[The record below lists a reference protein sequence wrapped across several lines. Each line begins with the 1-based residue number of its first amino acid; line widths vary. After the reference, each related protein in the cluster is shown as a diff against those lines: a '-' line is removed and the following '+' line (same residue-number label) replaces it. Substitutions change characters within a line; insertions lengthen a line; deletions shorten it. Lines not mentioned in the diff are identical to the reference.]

1 MIEKLR
7 IEEKKTEEI
16 LVLGTEECMYPV
28 IYAADKIQ
36 TMYPEKHCYVHA
48 TSRSP
53 IIAFHQEPYPIYSR
67 EEVVSF
73 YEKDRN
79 VFLYN
84 LKKYDC
90 VIVLTD
96 AENEMKDAAYSME
109 RVMKKY
115 GNDNWRLVQWV

>member
-1 MIEKLR
+1 
-7 IEEKKTEEI
+7 
-16 LVLGTEECMYPV
+16 MYPV

-53 IIAFHQEPYPIYSR
+53 IAAFRQEGYPIYSR

-84 LKKYDC
+84 LRQYDN

-96 AENEMKDAAYSME
+96 AKKEIEDAVHSME
-109 RVMKKY
+109 QVMKKY